1 MNKVLR
7 TTLSLVGMMVVVFAF
22 AKMNLATRVLQSM
35 GLEEEETTL
44 LDEVLTATQAA
55 SERLEQEVEIIKDY
69 DIAVG
74 RALNRDI
81 NAIKASIET
90 VEEKAK
96 ADNEAGTLAD
106 TKAGLLAQIGDP
118 DDISLPAKPIGDYE
132 LNLTN
137 SVKMSKAVVIE
148 NVGEATAQYDG
159 FKCGTSAHKGKI
171 ALTIPVG
178 TTGITFSAASWKGTE
193 DDNLIIRSGEE
204 VLATLEGVKANDGLD
219 GSTPFTVTFEDEAAL
234 KAATYTLTFAEML
247 AEPLTIVFEM
257 ETATRF
263 GIWNIQLG
271 SGIPAATVYQRI
283 NELAHNGKNESMN
296 VDITYGLLELE
307 KGLEKAQAIIEEN
320 GKEMFDTTEILA
332 QIENIREQLA
342 AEYALTTLPE
352 SDTDYEAQI
361 AELAETIIQNMLAI
375 VPNTLKSGRYF
386 FKNMATGKFW
396 GQANDW
402 GTHASLVDNPEFMT
416 LEKLE
421 DGTYT
426 LESNVSNGGTQYYF
440 NGAWMD
446 NGSPLHLTILNKGD
460 YFTISDG
467 NIYLG
472 YNGSNTKMGNDGSN
486 TGTDPEDENVMW
498 EIVGEDE
505 VAEYLTEAT
514 QEDPINATFFIKDAN
529 FGRNNRNQN
538 AWVVSEECTN
548 KNLAGGANENMCAES
563 FHSVF
568 TISQTIEGV
577 PNGVYGLTAQGF
589 YRQDGKDDVNL
600 PVFFLNRDKATF
612 PLKTG
617 SENSMTDASNAFSAG
632 KYTSDM
638 LVVKVRD
645 GKLTLGVKLEKN
657 KELWCIWDNFTLLYF
672 GENADVDA
680 IKFGAFIEQLK
691 TLVAQAEAMDCE
703 DLPVVY
709 ANALT
714 EALAAAEAPA
724 TVDEYKA
731 AIAGLNAAIDNAN
744 NAKNALVALDGMKAE
759 MEATN
764 VYTAEAFKAYKAIY
778 DNAWTQLEAG
788 TPVAVENPQAQMGW
802 RAANTIDDLLLS
814 AWTIDDVQC
823 KDYDRDLYINTW
835 SIEGNT
841 DGSEFR
847 VPFFEYW
854 TGDGESLRAK
864 KLTATITDLVPNAD
878 CDVTIWARVRIKD
891 GAEAPA
897 TGITLDV
904 NGGETVDLCAGESVP
919 GTPFYLAQFAA
930 KGVADADGVLKINI
944 NVAEENNV
952 SWLSFKNVKY
962 TENVDPMDKAYYAA
976 QKALEDGMTYR
987 VFTTV
992 GETNYYLKADGYL
1005 TDNEE
1010 EAKTF
1015 TFKAVNKAG
1024 TPYATGWNLGCKF
1037 TNPETHGQTT
1047 YENDGHIHVGGNNRD
1062 DWERQVFFLNNEGK
1076 YAVRATNATDV
1087 AWGANTYWDVF
1098 EGAELPEAGYSL
1110 EAAYVWNIQPKLDLT
1125 ELNEIIEHVEAI
1137 IAATDTYVDAN
1148 NAAATATEALE
1159 TAKNAEYTSRTDLTE
1174 AIEMVY
1180 AVGRDFLNNIQ
1191 AVKDIDVTYLF
1202 IENPTPL
1209 DKKGWEGTDFGT
1221 ASNGVCEYWNKSG
1234 AEFHQTISL
1243 PAGKY
1248 ELQVV
1253 ALTRTDMVGTIYAGD
1268 NSVEIATVG
1277 SDVANSRAQAETWF
1291 NEGNGVNIVD
1301 FEMAQTGDITIGLK
1315 ADDATGDHW
1324 TVWREFTLYLKGD
1337 PTVTVRGI
1345 ETESEASAP
1354 VIYDLAGRRVAK
1366 TTKGIF
1372 IINGK
1377 KVVK

>member
-257 ETATRF
+257 EKATRF

-778 DNAWTQLEAG
+778 DNALAQLEAG

-814 AWTIDDVQC
+814 AWTINDVQC
-823 KDYDRDLYINTW
+823 KEYSTNLYINTW
-835 SIEGNT
+835 SVEGNT

-854 TGDGESLRAK
+854 TGDGESLGTA
-864 KLTATITDLVPNAD
+864 KLTATVTDLVPNAE
-878 CDVTIWARVRIKD
+878 CDVTIWARVRIKN

-897 TGITLDV
+897 TGITLDL
-904 NGGETVDLCAGESVP
+904 NGGEAVDLCAGESVP

-976 QKALEDGMTYR
+976 QKVLVDGKTYR
-987 VFTTV
+987 IFTTV
-992 GETNYYLKADGYL
+992 GGTNYYLKADGYL
-1005 TDNEE
+1005 TAVEE
-1010 EAKTF
+1010 EAATLNFLK
-1015 TFKAVNKAG
+1015 VAG
-1024 TPYATGWNLGCKF
+1024 TAFEYGFKMKGVCY
-1037 TNPETHGQTT
+1037 TNPETLGQGTF
-1047 YENDGHIHVGGNNRD
+1047 ENDGHIHTNTSQNRD
-1062 DWERQVFFLNNEGK
+1062 TWEGQVFFLNNEGK

-1110 EAAYVWNIQPKLDLT
+1110 EASYVWNI
-1125 ELNEIIEHVEAI
+1125 EEF
-1137 IAATDTYVDAN
+1137 VDKRI
-1148 NAAATATEALE
+1148 EALATVKTWNAKMGLIKE
-1159 TAKNAEYTSRTDLTE
+1159 ASKFTSNAVEPSEGSLANLLDGDYSTFFHSQWSGTGPAEDHYLQAEIEEPVDEFIIYFMKRSQNNNNRPTEIDITAGDDELSLTDAGVITE
-1174 AIEMVY
+1174 GLPTDAAI
-1180 AVGRDFLNNIQ
+1180 
-1191 AVKDIDVTYLF
+1191 TYYVSEP
-1202 IENPTPL
+1202 IAL
-1209 DKKGWEGTDFGT
+1209 DKAYKYIRFTIPHTNNEAGNNGHAFFTFSEFNLFPVNDVVTEVLQSGYMQVTS
-1221 ASNGVCEYWNKSG
+1221 ASQLKYSDVPVIEALDQK
-1234 AEFHQTISL
+1234 IS
-1243 PAGKY
+1243 
-1248 ELQVV
+1248 
-1253 ALTRTDMVGTIYAGD
+1253 DM
-1268 NSVEIATVG
+1268 TVG
-1277 SDVANSRAQAETWF
+1277 V
-1291 NEGNGVNIVD
+1291 NGITVN
-1301 FEMAQTGDITIGLK
+1301 TNDIK
-1315 ADDATGDHW
+1315 A
-1324 TVWREFTLYLKGD
+1324 
-1337 PTVTVRGI
+1337 
-1345 ETESEASAP
+1345 
-1354 VIYDLAGRRVAK
+1354 IYDLAGRRVAK